1 MTTTDVMAV
10 SVRTQIA
17 RRADTTDRDQRDQ
30 AEELATYR
38 RMHRRRV
45 QLGMPLERARY
56 GTPPS
61 VFTRRPD
68 LLDLPTVSAGVQWLV
83 RWSA

>member
-1 MTTTDVMAV
+1 MTTTDIMPADARAEV
-10 SVRTQIA
+10 A
-17 RRADTTDRDQRDQ
+17 RRRDED
-30 AEELATYR
+30 EELATYR

-45 QLGMPLERARY
+45 QLGMPMERKRY
-56 GTPPS
+56 SSTPS